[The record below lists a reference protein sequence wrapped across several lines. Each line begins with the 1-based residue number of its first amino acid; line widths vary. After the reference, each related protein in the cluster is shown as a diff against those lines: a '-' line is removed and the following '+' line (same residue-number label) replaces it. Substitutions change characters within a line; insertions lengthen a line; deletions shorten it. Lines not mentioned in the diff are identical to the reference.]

1 MSELEKKA
9 KTAFE
14 VWQYTVEEALKNL
27 PKAFNTG
34 ELSDEI
40 SRIRKRK
47 DWIKFVDAQKE
58 IKIGGDLCERLMKI
72 LEHKDKERLELKRK
86 LDAFH
91 GFLVKLHNQSRDVK
105 VMAFLGG
112 IIKKFEELKE
122 EKEAKHEM

>member
-40 SRIRKRK
+40 SKIRKK
-47 DWIKFVDAQKE
+47 KEWIKLEDVEKE
-58 IKIGGDLCERLMKI
+58 ITRLNREKV
-72 LEHKDKERLELKRK
+72 LELMRK
-86 LDAFH
+86 K
-91 GFLVKLHNQSRDVK
+91 GGKVK
-105 VMAFLGG
+105 
-112 IIKKFEELKE
+112 
-122 EKEAKHEM
+122 